1 MWPHL
6 DPSPTHHY
14 SNMSDLGRKDISDKI
29 ESAVKPN
36 SEKSTP
42 EHFSDKVTD
51 KLDNAIGDNTSN
63 KDKSFV
69 QQASDA
75 IFGDKK

>member
-1 MWPHL
+1 
-6 DPSPTHHY
+6 
-14 SNMSDLGRKDISDKI
+14 MSDLGRKDISEKAK
-29 ESAVKPN
+29 SAVKPN

-42 EHFSDKVTD
+42 EHFGDKVTD
-51 KLDNAIGDNTSN
+51 KLDNVVGDSTSD